1 MLGREIFI
9 TLNTE
14 RVKHL
19 YLAHDLQDDRYNMLQ
34 WPRRL
39 LLPNSVTNF
48 TESEN
53 VVKCDYIV

>member
-1 MLGREIFI
+1 MLGREIYI

-39 LLPNSVTNF
+39 LLPNSVTKMLQNL
-48 TESEN
+48 
-53 VVKCDYIV
+53 KI